1 MFCLSLEVGQ
11 IFGKRPSNSGLLADL
26 PPIHPHS
33 PRPGTGGGH
42 FSTAQN
48 RRTSTQSSVPSV
60 PSSPILG
67 HRNSSNRGY
76 SPIRDQSLNQRMFI
90 ASFCRLDNELLRKTT
105 NGVWTDNWNISHCN
119 VKRYCL
125 LFYSFLKFQN
135 GLPLLKFAFWF
146 RRFNYNWGYCGIGK
160 VY

>member
-1 MFCLSLEVGQ
+1 MFLATKIVYPLQEGRLKDENTISSVQICRNIFSFFLCWLSLEVGQ

-67 HRNSSNRGY
+67 HRNSNRGY
-76 SPIRDQSLNQRMFI
+76 SPVRDQRMFI
-90 ASFCRLDNELLRKTT
+90 ASFCRLDNELLK
-105 NGVWTDNWNISHCN
+105 ND
-119 VKRYCL
+119 
-125 LFYSFLKFQN
+125 
-135 GLPLLKFAFWF
+135 
-146 RRFNYNWGYCGIGK
+146 
-160 VY
+160 

>member
-1 MFCLSLEVGQ
+1 MFSTTKIVVLQEGRLDDENSTISAQISRKNFFFFLCLLSLEVGQ

-67 HRNSSNRGY
+67 HRNSNRGY
-76 SPIRDQSLNQRMFI
+76 SPVRDQRLFI
-90 ASFCRLDNELLRKTT
+90 ASFCRLDNELLK
-105 NGVWTDNWNISHCN
+105 ND
-119 VKRYCL
+119 
-125 LFYSFLKFQN
+125 
-135 GLPLLKFAFWF
+135 
-146 RRFNYNWGYCGIGK
+146 
-160 VY
+160 